1 MAHLA
6 SGVRH
11 GRVMTSEQSSNG
23 RSPSTTW
30 AWRRVKISQAPQ
42 AMSTASEASPPSGS
56 LLSWPRRKPLTLTL
70 VYRGGPEAWWE
81 VRARGRV
88 WRRPGV
94 TALHD
99 LMTEVAAWR
108 SGIPPTK

>member
-1 MAHLA
+1 
-6 SGVRH
+6 
-11 GRVMTSEQSSNG
+11 
-23 RSPSTTW
+23 
-30 AWRRVKISQAPQ
+30 
-42 AMSTASEASPPSGS
+42 MSTASEASPPSGS